1 MDVSK
6 INIGELELFL
16 EVAKL
21 GSLREVARSKK
32 MQPAQLSRTLKR
44 LEQRI
49 GKTLF
54 ERSHR
59 GLILTPQGLK
69 LRDNVEEVL
78 NLLDVNIETDSS
90 LEKEISIP
98 GIGAPTFLLQTLVL
112 PTLSKLHTKDLIHKS
127 QLVSLPND
135 RLILSGLRGIIKI
148 AFHAEI
154 LDWPDTWYSEKIGSI
169 ESKLYGSRKFFE
181 ESTLTEAQA
190 LNERFIYPLHWSPEG
205 MREGID
211 NCPISLRSRKKSIG
225 VSSGQMALDLLH
237 SHRSLTYLPTTLIKN
252 KDNSIIEI
260 KVKSWKKTT
269 HPVFISAQIDSIN
282 KRMFNKLVKTSSQFF
297 K

>member
-69 LRDNVEEVL
+69 LRKNVEEVL
-78 NLLDVNIETDSS
+78 NLLDVNIEEDSS
-90 LEKEISIP
+90 LENEVSLP
-98 GIGAPTFLLQTLVL
+98 GIGAPTFLLENLVI
-112 PTLSKLHTKDLIHKS
+112 PTLSKLHLGELIHKS
-127 QLVSLPND
+127 KLVSLPND

-148 AFHAEI
+148 AFHAEK

-169 ESKLYGSRKFFE
+169 SSKLYGSRTYFKKSSLS
-181 ESTLTEAQA
+181 ESEAM
-190 LNERFIYPLHWSPEG
+190 NEKYIYPIHWSPEG
-205 MREGID
+205 LREGVD
-211 NCPISLRSRKKSIG
+211 SCPINLRNRKKSIG
-225 VSSGQMALDLLH
+225 VSSAQMAKDLLH
-237 SHRSLTYLPTTLIKN
+237 THRSLSYLPTNLIFDSD
-252 KDNSIIEI
+252 KDIIEI
-260 KVKSWKKTT
+260 DVKGWKKTN

-282 KRMFNKLVKTSSQFF
+282 KRMFNKLVKTSSDLF
-297 K
+297 

>member
-6 INIGELELFL
+6 ISIGELELFL

-69 LRDNVEEVL
+69 LRQNVEEVL
-78 NLLDVNIETDSS
+78 NLLDINIDSES
-90 LEKEISIP
+90 SNENEISIAA
-98 GIGAPTFLLQTLVL
+98 IGAPTFLLKTLVL
-112 PTLSKLHTKDLIHKS
+112 PTLNQLHSSDTIHKS
-127 QLVSLPND
+127 KLVSLPND

-148 AFHAEI
+148 AFHAEK
-154 LDWPDTWYSEKIGSI
+154 LDWPDTWYTEQVGTIR
-169 ESKLYGSRKFFE
+169 SKLYGSKNFFTKD
-181 ESTLTEAQA
+181 TLTQAEAI
-190 LNERFIYPLHWSPEG
+190 NENYIYPLHWSPEG
-205 MREGID
+205 LREGID
-211 NCPISLRSRKKSIG
+211 SCPVNLRSRKKSIG
-225 VSSGQMALDLLH
+225 VSSAELAMELIH
-237 SHRSLTYLPTTLIKN
+237 SHRSLTFLPTTIISKDDEKIKQIN
-252 KDNSIIEI
+252 
-260 KVKSWKKTT
+260 VQGWKKTSQ
-269 HPVFISAQIDSIN
+269 PVYISAQIDSIN
-282 KRMFNKLVKTSSQFF
+282 KRLFNKLVKTSSNLL
-297 K
+297 